1 MRKTFLSCQ
10 LTGRQSSSHI
20 VKYNLNTERT
30 DAQIS
35 LSGLSP
41 RKNGYQWCGGYCAV
55 DLAVDEQGLWALWG
69 DRGNSYRLY
78 AYKIDVAKN
87 AVTHTYSLSTGR

>member
-10 LTGRQSSSHI
+10 LTDRESSSYI
-20 VKYNLNTERT
+20 VKYNLHTERV

-55 DLAVDEQGLWALWG
+55 DLAVDEQGLYVGTVGGIRATAT
-69 DRGNSYRLY
+69 DC
-78 AYKIDVAKN
+78 
-87 AVTHTYSLSTGR
+87 THIKLMCLEMQ

>member
-1 MRKTFLSCQ
+1 MRKTFLCCQ
-10 LTGRQSSSHI
+10 LTDRQSSSYI
-20 VKYNLNTERT
+20 VKYNLQTERV

-69 DRGNSYRLY
+69 DRDNSYRLY
-78 AYKIDVAKN
+78 AYKIKIKKN
-87 AVTHTYSLSTGR
+87 AVTHTYGLSTGR